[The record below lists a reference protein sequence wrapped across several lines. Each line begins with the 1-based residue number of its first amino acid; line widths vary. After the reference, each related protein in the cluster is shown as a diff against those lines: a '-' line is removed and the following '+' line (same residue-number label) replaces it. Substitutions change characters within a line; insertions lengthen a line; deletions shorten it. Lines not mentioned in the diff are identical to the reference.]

1 MADNDPATEA
11 ADPPAD
17 DRLDKLE
24 ATQET
29 QGHALERIEQALSRI
44 APGSHAQA
52 QERTEQRLDRGSSL
66 AEQVKPELA
75 KAKED
80 EARETADAQAKDA
93 EKTEREEIRAA
104 TAALREKPPAPP
116 RNPFKA
122 LATKG
127 WGDGR

>member
-11 ADPPAD
+11 AEPPEG

-44 APGSHAQA
+44 VPGSHAEA
-52 QERTEQRLDRGSSL
+52 QQRTEQRLDRGSSL
-66 AEQVKPELA
+66 AEQVKAELA

-80 EARETADAQAKDA
+80 EAREAADAQAKDA
-93 EKTEREEIRAA
+93 EKSEREEIRAA
-104 TAALREKPPAPP
+104 AAALREKPPAPP
-116 RNPFKA
+116 RNPLKT

-127 WGDGR
+127 WGDA